1 MFTSAAVL
9 GLTDVDAVTVSMA
22 RGVAATA
29 SPAVVAI
36 AIAVGVPAKA
46 MKLGLAVVFGAPRFR
61 AIAAGSLALML
72 VAVGGA
78 LRLLPSH
85 SDIFQAFYVRPAK
98 PRDQSGVRAT
108 AGLGAGVASNP
119 VAPTKIGRSIPDTY
133 TWHDRGLGRAAEPL
147 RLITP
152 AGAVRRHLSLN
163 GTTWTAASGTAPRN
177 LSSAEPRSS
186 NSHRVRA
193 VCPKMT
199 CVTPSR

>member
-85 SDIFQAFYVRPAK
+85 SDIFQAFYVTTSEAARP
-98 PRDQSGVRAT
+98 V
-108 AGLGAGVASNP
+108 
-119 VAPTKIGRSIPDTY
+119 GRPGDG
-133 TWHDRGLGRAAEPL
+133 RLGRRGRFESSRPDQNW
-147 RLITP
+147 P
-152 AGAVRRHLSLN
+152 VH
-163 GTTWTAASGTAPRN
+163 SGYIHMA
-177 LSSAEPRSS
+177 
-186 NSHRVRA
+186 
-193 VCPKMT
+193 
-199 CVTPSR
+199 